1 VSLQKEACS
10 LNLMVRKAFSFIWD
24 IRRCPVSSTAQKALL
39 KQRLRQPILGMQK
52 GALLPAYTLMSQ
64 IKEIS

>member
-1 VSLQKEACS
+1 
-10 LNLMVRKAFSFIWD
+10 MVRKAFSFIWD